1 MGETFMEGSNTF
13 AEGENLELAF
23 IATRKWMSL
32 IEVVELVLVNHP

>member
-1 MGETFMEGSNTF
+1 MGETFVEGSNTF
-13 AEGENLELAF
+13 AGVENLELAF